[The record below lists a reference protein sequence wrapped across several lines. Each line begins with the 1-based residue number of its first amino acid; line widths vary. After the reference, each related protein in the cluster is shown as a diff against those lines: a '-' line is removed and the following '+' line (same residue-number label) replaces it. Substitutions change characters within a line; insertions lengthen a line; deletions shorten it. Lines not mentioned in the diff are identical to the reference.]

1 MKILL
6 GFVGLQVDKLIRTD
20 FGAYTLGNLG
30 PGEFREVRA
39 ISKERVGRIR
49 PFEDCFVWC
58 VCLRDNLSA
67 GIVTIII
74 VIHVFLFCIM

>member
-6 GFVGLQVDKLIRTD
+6 GFVGLHVDKLIRTD

-39 ISKERVGRIR
+39 ISKERVSKIR
-49 PFEDCFVWC
+49 PFDDVATWS
-58 VCLRDNLSA
+58 VCLRD
-67 GIVTIII
+67 IIYQQ
-74 VIHVFLFCIM
+74 VS